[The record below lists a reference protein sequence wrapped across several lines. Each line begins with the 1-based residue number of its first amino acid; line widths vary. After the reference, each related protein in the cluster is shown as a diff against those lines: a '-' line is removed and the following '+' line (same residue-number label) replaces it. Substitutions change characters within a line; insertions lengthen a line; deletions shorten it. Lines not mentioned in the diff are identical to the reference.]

1 MSTLATMPTWLIP
14 AVVMAFGAVIWAFGA
29 RVARPSVSILG
40 FTAGVPAGVTLR
52 DALGLESVPPVVA
65 AMVGAFIGLVLA
77 RTAYRLMLA
86 TTVGVSVALLAAVLS
101 GSLVDTGVV
110 AKPGEESVQ
119 AAKARA
125 QHLAETVQQE
135 LESAESG
142 APPIETLRAAGTRF
156 WRTLDGPERTLVL
169 AATLASGAAG
179 FCFGLFLRS
188 LSEIGVTAIVG
199 AMSVSWGLS
208 QMLAP
213 GGPST
218 TTWCLATAVLAVAG
232 MVVQTMRSDKP
243 EPATEPSSD
252 AQTQA

>member
-1 MSTLATMPTWLIP
+1 MFTLATVPVWLVP
-14 AVVMAFGAVIWAFGA
+14 AAVMAFGAVIWAFGA
-29 RVARPSVSILG
+29 RVARPAVSIVG
-40 FTAGVPAGVTLR
+40 FVGGVPSGVMLR
-52 DALGLESVPPVVA
+52 DTLGLESVPPVVA
-65 AMVGAFIGLVLA
+65 AMAGAFAGLLLA
-77 RTAYRLMLA
+77 RLAYRLMLA

-110 AKPGEESVQ
+110 AKPGEEAAQ

-135 LESAESG
+135 IEAAEAG
-142 APPIETLRAAGTRF
+142 TPPIETLRAAGTRF

-179 FCFGLFLRS
+179 FCFGLFLRG

-199 AMSVSWGLS
+199 AMAVSWGLS

-232 MVVQTMRSDKP
+232 MAVQTMRSDKP
-243 EPATEPSSD
+243 TPSTESSSD
-252 AQTQA
+252 APAQT